1 MRLGIF
7 TFLLVLWITY
17 NSFSY
22 NVLGLVLDSH
32 SSRPLAGATVR
43 LEGTNY
49 GAITDKNGYFNLKKI
64 PRGKY
69 FLIVTYVGYHTKK
82 LLINVP
88 LKDTLVLRL
97 SSRAIQTSELVISA
111 TKKIQ
116 TVQEVPVSV
125 AVVSNDFLQQ
135 RNYVRFDEALR
146 YVSGVI
152 VNKDNINI
160 RGSSGFSFGV
170 GSRVAYLIDGIPM
183 LSADNNDAK
192 YDILPNEAI
201 SQIEIVKGAGSGLYG
216 SSAIG
221 GVVNVIT
228 REPSDSLT
236 YSLTLQSG
244 VYTKP
249 KYDQWIFTDKLTTK
263 NIFSGYISSNLNL
276 FKLFTSFNF
285 VNDES
290 YRQFDK
296 STRGNIFVKLS
307 RGIGTYG
314 KITLLGFWSS
324 DKHNDWVYWNSLDS
338 ATRPPTGTDLSRFLI
353 SSKANLSLNAKFIF
367 SEKTFADIKSSFYNT
382 NIETKLDPK
391 NPEYRKS
398 TAFSI
403 NNEIQLNT
411 HFGNNSLLTYGINV
425 TNNWV
430 NSNMY
435 GNNKQNLF
443 SAYSQFELNLFL
455 NTTIT
460 FGGRLDYEKT
470 DSAVQHI
477 EFSPKFGIT
486 YFLGKKKSI
495 RFSFGRGFR
504 SPSLAERFASVK
516 FGGFEVVPNVN
527 LKPEVSFSTEIGS
540 MMEFENAF
548 FPLNLDFSLFYSYY
562 RDLIEPT
569 FKQETRPVIFFDN
582 ITKAQILGAEILVRT
597 LLFRHLSFQIGA
609 TYLEPKDLYDL
620 KVLKYRSKF
629 SLISSVG
636 VQFGIFSSNVD
647 FRYISKISRVDEML
661 RLQVPD
667 YDAIVPIYVLDF
679 NFGWN
684 LFPLKIPLKFQLSI
698 QNALDYYYVEMVGN
712 LAPTRLISLRIQY
725 FH

>member
-1 MRLGIF
+1 MRVIIFTCIFVLGI
-7 TFLLVLWITY
+7 TY
-17 NSFSY
+17 KCFPFD
-22 NVLGLVLDSH
+22 VWGLVMDSL
-32 SSRPLAGATVR
+32 SSKPLSGATVR

-49 GAITDKNGYFNLKKI
+49 GAITDKNGYFNLKKV
-64 PRGKY
+64 PKGKY
-69 FLIVTYVGYHTKK
+69 SLMVTYVGYHSKK
-82 LLINVP
+82 LLIDIP

-97 SSRAIQTSELVISA
+97 SARTIQTSELVISA

-125 AVVSNDFLQQ
+125 SVISNDYLRQ
-135 RNYVRFDEALR
+135 RNYARLDEALR
-146 YVSGVI
+146 YVPGVI
-152 VNKDNINI
+152 INKDNINI
-160 RGSSGFSFGV
+160 RGSSGFSFGL
-170 GSRVAYLIDGIPM
+170 GSRVAYLVDGIPM
-183 LSADNNDAK
+183 LSGDNNDAK

-236 YSLTLQSG
+236 YSLNLQTG

-263 NIFSGYISSNLNL
+263 NVFSGFISSNLNL

-296 STRGNIFVKLS
+296 SMRGNIFVKLS

-314 KITLLGFWSS
+314 KITLFGFWSS

-353 SSKANLSLNAKFIF
+353 SSKANLSLNVKFIF
-367 SEKTFADIKSSFYNT
+367 SEKTYADIKSSFYNT
-382 NIETKLDPK
+382 VIETKLDPN

-398 TAFSI
+398 SAFSI

-411 HFGNNSLLTYGINV
+411 HFGDNSLLTYGINF
-425 TNNWV
+425 THNLV
-430 NSNMY
+430 NSNIY

-443 SAYSQFELNLFL
+443 SAYAQFEFNRLWNS
-455 NTTIT
+455 TIT
-460 FGGRLDYEKT
+460 FGSRLDFEKT
-470 DSAVQHI
+470 DSAIQHI
-477 EFSPKFGIT
+477 EFSPKVGIT
-486 YFLGKKKSI
+486 YFLGTDKSI

-516 FGGFEVVPNVN
+516 YGGFEVVPNIN
-527 LKPEVSFSTEIGS
+527 LKPEVSFSTEIGTL
-540 MMEFENAF
+540 MEFEDAF
-548 FPLNLDFSLFYSYY
+548 LPIILDFSFFYSYY

-569 FKQETRPVIFFDN
+569 FKQGTRPIIIFDN
-582 ITKAQILGAEILVRT
+582 ITKAQIWGTELSVKT
-597 LLFRHLSFQIGA
+597 FLLRHIDFQIGA
-609 TYLEPKDLYDL
+609 TFLEPKDLNDL

-629 SLISSVG
+629 SLISSLG
-636 VQFGIFSSNVD
+636 VHFGIFSSNVD
-647 FRYISKISRVDEML
+647 FRYISKISRLDEML
-661 RLQVPD
+661 RIQVPD
-667 YDAIVPIYVLDF
+667 YDAIVPICVLDF
-679 NFGWN
+679 NIGCN
-684 LFPLKIPLKFQLSI
+684 LLSLKVPLTFQLSV

-712 LAPTRLISLRIQY
+712 LAPTRLISLRVQY
-725 FH
+725 SH